1 MKIIVLS
8 DFATTQFQ
16 AAEEQ
21 LQRAHA
27 EQLRQHAVAVERV
40 RVANQARDDAPS
52 IAWRSGRYGAALLAY
67 LRCLVTSPLATPPA
81 PPAPAWSRE
90 MNVLATGQTG
100 EREVQSALAELLN
113 DDWTAVSGYKNP
125 RGEVDL
131 LLIGPPGIFALEVK
145 AISGHVFCDGDT
157 WWKDKYDRYGNLVET
172 RLPIA
177 DQRGRSPSRQLNEPI
192 DMLQA
197 QLRRCSVDVR
207 ISRGVVL
214 AHRSSQI
221 GQVID
226 PTVHF
231 VGTTRDL
238 RDRIFADIAAQPC
251 HDRLFV
257 TRVVEAVLRDHD
269 FHARSYRQRSD
280 RLG

>member
-8 DFATTQFQ
+8 DFTTTQLQ

-21 LQRAHA
+21 MQRAHA
-27 EQLRQHAVAVERV
+27 EQLRQHAAAVESV
-40 RVANQARDDAPS
+40 RVANRARDEAPS

-67 LRCLVTSPLATPPA
+67 LRCLMTSPMAMPPA

-90 MNVLATGQTG
+90 MNVLATGQAG
-100 EREVQSALAELLN
+100 EREVQSVLTELLN
-113 DDWTAVSGYKNP
+113 DEWTAVSGYKNP

-131 LLIGPPGIFALEVK
+131 LLIGPPGILALEVK
-145 AISGHVFCDGDT
+145 AISGHIFCDGDT

-177 DQRGRSPSRQLNEPI
+177 DQKGRSPSRQLNEPI

-207 ISRGVVL
+207 SSRGVVL
-214 AHRSSQI
+214 AHRSSEI

-231 VGTTRDL
+231 VGTTKDL
-238 RDRIFADIAAQPC
+238 RGRIQADFAAQPC

-257 TRVVEAVLRDHD
+257 PRVVGVVLRDHD
-269 FHARSYRQRSD
+269 FHARRYRQRSD